1 MRLAGLYTLERGA
14 HSFWLKSGKE
24 IQGREDGIINLLHY
38 DDAAGACLA
47 AIKVGP
53 SVTAKKI
60 FLVSDGH
67 PTTRRGIVDSALK
80 STSYAGMVL
89 PTFSKGGGEGGAMGK
104 IYDGS
109 STNRALKWMPRYS
122 SFDDFMSKQ

>member
-53 SVTAKKI
+53 SVTANKI

-80 STSYAGMVL
+80 SALYTGMAT
-89 PTFSKGGGEGGAMGK
+89 PTFAEGQSEGGTMGK
-104 IYDGS
+104 VYDGS
-109 STNRALKWMPRYS
+109 ITNQALKWMPKYP